1 MNNLQHLE
9 YYINN
14 TEDAVANFNL
24 GLEYELMGQTACA
37 ASFYL
42 RSAERSD
49 SEIAQYESLLRLALC
64 FERQGLRDNTEE
76 AILQKA
82 ILLISD
88 RPEAYFLIARL
99 YEVRKDW
106 QSCYTYSSL
115 ALRFCNLKLLPLNT
129 NVEYPGEYALYF
141 QKGVAAWWVGE
152 HKQSQEIMADLK
164 YSYNMA
170 PAFANA
176 VDNNLNNIGYPVFP
190 TSPYRRDMVDD
201 IRYKFKNIEDI
212 GKNYSQSY
220 QDIFVLTMLDGKKNG
235 TYVEIGSAEPFKGNN
250 TALLETVFGWK
261 GVSLDINPKCVDEFK
276 EARKNP
282 VVCADAMEIVDYIEF
297 FKDYGLGTVNTI
309 DFLQVDCDPP
319 SQTFAIL
326 KKIPFNDYKFATIS
340 FEHDYYADTSIRDQS
355 RQFLKSKGYVL
366 VASDIAYDK
375 VHSYED
381 WWAHPDLVK
390 PEILSRMLD
399 NDTGVKYAKS
409 YMFPSYK

>member
-9 YYINN
+9 YYLSN

-24 GLEYELMGQTACA
+24 GLEYELIGQTASA

-42 RSAERSD
+42 RSAERSN
-49 SEIAQYESLLRLALC
+49 SQIAQYESLLRLALC

-82 ILLISD
+82 ILLMSD
-88 RPEAYFLIARL
+88 RPEAYFLLSRL

-106 QSCYTYSSL
+106 QSCYTYACL
-115 ALRFCNLKLLPLNT
+115 ALRFCNLKVLPLNT

-152 HKQSQEIMADLK
+152 YDQSREIMADLK
-164 YSYNMA
+164 YSYTMA
-170 PAFANA
+170 PTFANA
-176 VDNNLNNIGYPVFP
+176 VDNNLANIGWPVFP
-190 TSPYRRDMVDD
+190 TSPYRRDLADD
-201 IRYKFKNIEDI
+201 IRYKFNNIDEI
-212 GKNYSQSY
+212 GRNYSQSY

-250 TALLETVFGWK
+250 TALLEIVFGWK
-261 GVSLDINPKCVDEFK
+261 GISLDINPKCVDEFK
-276 EARKNP
+276 QARKNP
-282 VVCADAMEIVDYIEF
+282 VLCTDATQEDYTEL
-297 FKDYGLGTVNTI
+297 FKDYVPNRDI

-326 KKIPFNDYKFATIS
+326 KKMPFDNWRFATIL
-340 FEHDYYADTSIRDQS
+340 FEHDYYADTSVRDQS

-381 WWAHPDLVK
+381 WWAHPDLIK
-390 PEILSRMLD
+390 PEILSKMLD